1 MIREPR
7 EETTMA
13 TAKAGREDPIFDPM
27 KDADLAE
34 VLAIERASFASPW
47 TRQSFLF
54 DLHDNPFARSIV
66 ARPAPGGVVIGYGC
80 TWHVHEELRINNIAV
95 HPEWRGR
102 AIGRAL
108 LRRMLEEGRE
118 AGCRV
123 ALLEVRPSNVPAR
136 SLYESEGFV
145 QIGRRKNYYRAER
158 EDALI
163 LALEMEDSRS

>member
-1 MIREPR
+1 
-7 EETTMA
+7 MA
-13 TAKAGREDPIFDPM
+13 TATSHNDDPVFEPM

-34 VLAIERASFASPW
+34 VLAIERLSFASPW

-54 DLHDNPFARSIV
+54 DLHDNPFARSLV
-66 ARPAPGGVVIGYGC
+66 ARPAAGGAVIGYGC

-95 HPEWRGR
+95 HPDWRGR
-102 AIGRAL
+102 SVGRAL

-118 AGCRV
+118 TGCRV
-123 ALLEVRPSNVPAR
+123 ALLEVRPSNTAAR
-136 SLYESEGFV
+136 ALYESEGFA

-163 LALEMEDSRS
+163 LALEMEDPPP

>member
-1 MIREPR
+1 
-7 EETTMA
+7 MA
-13 TAKAGREDPIFDPM
+13 TAKAGREDPVFEPM

-34 VLAIERASFASPW
+34 VLAIERVSFASPW

-54 DLHDNPFARSIV
+54 DLHDNPVARSIV
-66 ARPAPGGVVIGYGC
+66 ARGAAGGPFIGYGC

-95 HPEWRGR
+95 HPDWRGR

-108 LRRMLEEGRE
+108 LRRMLAEGRQ

-123 ALLEVRPSNVPAR
+123 ALLEVRPSNTAAR
-136 SLYESEGFV
+136 ALYESEGFV

-158 EDALI
+158 EDALV
-163 LALEMEDSRS
+163 LALEMEAAGP

>member
-1 MIREPR
+1 
-7 EETTMA
+7 MA
-13 TAKAGREDPIFDPM
+13 TAKAGQCDPIFEPM
-27 KDADLAE
+27 RDADLAE
-34 VLAIERASFASPW
+34 VLAIERVSFASPW

-54 DLHDNPFARSIV
+54 DIHDNPFARSIV
-66 ARPAPGGVVIGYGC
+66 ARAAAGGAVIGYGC

-95 HPEWRGR
+95 HPDWRGR

-108 LRRMLEEGRE
+108 LRRMLQDGRKS
-118 AGCRV
+118 GCRV

-136 SLYESEGFV
+136 ALYESEGFV

-163 LALEMEDSRS
+163 LALEMEDRAP

>member
-1 MIREPR
+1 
-7 EETTMA
+7 MA
-13 TAKAGREDPIFDPM
+13 TAKAGRENPVFDPM

-34 VLAIERASFASPW
+34 VLAIERVSFASPW

-66 ARPAPGGVVIGYGC
+66 VRPASGGAVIGYGC

-95 HPEWRGR
+95 HPEWCGR
-102 AIGRAL
+102 SIGRAL

-123 ALLEVRPSNVPAR
+123 ALLEVRPSNLTAR

-163 LALEMEDSRS
+163 LALEMEGPQG

>member
-1 MIREPR
+1 
-7 EETTMA
+7 MA
-13 TAKAGREDPIFDPM
+13 TAKAGRTEPIFEPM
-27 KDADLAE
+27 RDADLAE
-34 VLAIERASFASPW
+34 VLAIERVSFASPW

-54 DLHDNPFARSIV
+54 DIHDNPFARSIV
-66 ARPAPGGVVIGYGC
+66 ARSAAGGAVIGYGC

-95 HPEWRGR
+95 HPDWRGR

-108 LRRMLEEGRE
+108 LRRMLEDGRK

-123 ALLEVRPSNVPAR
+123 ALLEVRPSNTPAR
-136 SLYESEGFV
+136 ALYESEGFV

-163 LALEMEDSRS
+163 LALEMEDRAP